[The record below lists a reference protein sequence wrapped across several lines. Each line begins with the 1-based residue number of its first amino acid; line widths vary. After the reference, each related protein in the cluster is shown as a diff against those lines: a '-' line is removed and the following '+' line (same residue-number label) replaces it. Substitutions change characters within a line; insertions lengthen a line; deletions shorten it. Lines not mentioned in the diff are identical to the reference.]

1 MRATSETATL
11 AVARSR
17 LQQWLG
23 PHSLL
28 RRITRRRIHA
38 ASLVI
43 ILLVLLAAVVAPWA
57 APRDP
62 FSTNLLNTHDTV
74 SGQHWLGTDEIGRDT
89 FSRLLYGARV
99 SVQVGVLAVGISHG
113 VGILLGLLSG
123 FRGGILDEVIMR
135 FMDALFIIP
144 GLLLAL
150 AIASALGP
158 NLTNVMIAIGVAG
171 VAAPSRLVRGQ
182 VLSARE
188 LDYVLAAQSVG
199 ISDTRIALR
208 HILPNV
214 VAPLIVSATLAVGRA
229 ILTEASLSFLGV
241 GIQPPAASW
250 GAMLQSG
257 YPFLEINPVESFAPG
272 MAIFMVVLTINLL
285 GDALREAWDPRL
297 RGTR

>member
-1 MRATSETATL
+1 MPS
-11 AVARSR
+11 S
-17 LQQWLG
+17 
-23 PHSLL
+23 S
-28 RRITRRRIHA
+28 
-38 ASLVI
+38 S
-43 ILLVLLAAVVAPWA
+43 
-57 APRDP
+57 
-62 FSTNLLNTHDTV
+62 
-74 SGQHWLGTDEIGRDT
+74 
-89 FSRLLYGARV
+89 
-99 SVQVGVLAVGISHG
+99 
-113 VGILLGLLSG
+113 
-123 FRGGILDEVIMR
+123 
-135 FMDALFIIP
+135 P
-144 GLLLAL
+144 GCCFAL

-158 NLTNVMIAIGVAG
+158 NLTNVMIAIGVSG
-171 VAAPSRLVRGQ
+171 VAPPSRLVRGQ

-257 YPFLEINPVESFAPG
+257 YPFLEINAVESFAPG